1 LPEADIGVDGG
12 ELLAEL
18 GALLPRYVGF
28 FVSFVEIG
36 NLRLGHH
43 RMFRMVRAYDEPLTL
58 ERLGVLN
65 HFGLEVP
72 SVPSAMEEV
81 SRRME
86 GRSSSPF
93 HHHQISAR

>member
-1 LPEADIGVDGG
+1 
-12 ELLAEL
+12 
-18 GALLPRYVGF
+18 
-28 FVSFVEIG
+28 
-36 NLRLGHH
+36 
-43 RMFRMVRAYDEPLTL
+43 MFRVVRAYDEPPTL
-58 ERLGVLN
+58 ERHGVLN